1 MGKGLRVEVGNHPNA
16 FEKAMRQ
23 FKKKVE
29 NDGRLKEMR
38 ERERYTSPSE
48 QKQIDRKRAMNRRK
62 KKDRD
67 AKKALDRMRNGKL

>member
-1 MGKGLRVEVGNHPNA
+1 MGKGLRVDVGNHPNA

-48 QKQIDRKRAMNRRK
+48 QKQIDKKRAINRRK

-67 AKKALDRMRNGKL
+67 SKKALDRLRNGKL